1 MIREEAKKSRPDYR
15 IFPGLKTNT
24 CDMTIDRIEEIV
36 CSSPF
41 IQIPTEYLQKKC
53 RKREISQARSICMM
67 LAKRFLPK
75 AKIRGGYWKGDGGKQ
90 NKEFYSQH
98 YFSYSFLQR
107 RYGMKSH
114 ASIIMNIRHYEGFY
128 QTDPNFRKV
137 VDEIAYKIRRESEE
151 ISKELV

>member
-1 MIREEAKKSRPDYR
+1 MNIEEAKKSRPDYR

-67 LAKRFLPK
+67 LAKRFLPRSDVREYLK
-75 AKIRGGYWKGDGGKQ
+75 RDGGNQ
-90 NKEFYSQH
+90 NKELYCRH
-98 YFSYSFLQR
+98 HFSYTYLQR

-114 ASIIMNIRHYEGFY
+114 ASVIVNIRNYEGFY